1 MESVPGATPVT
12 KPLSVTVAI
21 AVLLLLKC
29 TVLIDAFGGETVAL
43 SWYVPPMEIAIVDGL
58 ITTPVTATGVIVI
71 LATAVNPPS
80 TVVAVIVIVPG
91 AIPVTSPLWLT
102 DAIDELLLA

>member
-58 ITTPVTATGVIVI
+58 IATPVTATGVIDSSWGDTCDKSA
-71 LATAVNPPS
+71 LANRC
-80 TVVAVIVIVPG
+80 
-91 AIPVTSPLWLT
+91 
-102 DAIDELLLA
+102 D